1 MVGSGEHTFTPS
13 SRPRD
18 RVGRTVDWWPYE
30 CFTVTEPPFE
40 RAVRTEES
48 ALKERTLASEGF
60 HEPLELLDEA
70 TVDHHRA
77 MTSLCEELEAIDWY
91 DQRVKATSDES
102 LAAVLAYNRD
112 DEKEHAAMALEW
124 LRRRDPALDANLR
137 KFLFT
142 SAPITELGDEGADS
156 AADGGAALSA
166 GGSGSLGIG
175 SLKGAVR

>member
-1 MVGSGEHTFTPS
+1 MFHSRGTVPWNRRSGSGT
-13 SRPRD
+13 
-18 RVGRTVDWWPYE
+18 
-30 CFTVTEPPFE
+30 
-40 RAVRTEES
+40 AQ
-48 ALKERTLASEGF
+48 KERTVASEGF

-91 DQRVKATSDES
+91 DQRVKATSDEN

-142 SAPITELGDEGADS
+142 SGPITEIGDEGQDGDTEGGGDP
-156 AADGGAALSA
+156 AA
-166 GGSGSLGIG
+166 GSLGIG
-175 SLKGAVR
+175 SLRGAVR